1 MLKIKQSTLQSYE
14 RGGRYRGISQ
24 KNWAG
29 DLGESLDGLF
39 ASFKGMLKKAASG
52 VLALFPCSRT
62 MSTLRA

>member
-39 ASFKGMLKKAASG
+39 ASFKGMLKKAAS
-52 VLALFPCSRT
+52 
-62 MSTLRA
+62 LR